1 MSGWLL
7 AIDTATRQ
15 ATVTLGTPDG
25 RLIVG
30 HDWPVGHTH
39 AETLLPALREL
50 LAGAAVVPAD
60 LPGSVPGTGPGGF
73 TGLRVGLATV
83 KTLAHG
89 LGIPIAGI
97 ATTDALAAAAL
108 AGPGGDAL
116 GLLPAGP
123 SDRYLALVRVARD
136 GTARAIE
143 PPRLL
148 APADVGQA
156 VADAIAAGARLVP
169 VDLADAHAVAPDVAL
184 GRAALAGLGAA
195 LLRLGARALARG
207 RGERGG
213 ELGPAYGTPPRG
225 GGAGRVSV
233 PGSCWPCSTWPSS
246 WAPRWPPWRCVS
258 RTSKRA
264 ISTSVSASCPSACAR
279 ATTRTTP
286 RTR

>member
-15 ATVTLGTPDG
+15 ATVALGTPDG
-25 RLIVG
+25 RLVAG

-50 LAGAAVVPAD
+50 LAGAALEPAD
-60 LPGSVPGTGPGGF
+60 LAGIVAGTGPGGF
-73 TGLRVGLATV
+73 TGLRVGLATA

-108 AGPGGDAL
+108 AGQGGDAL
-116 GLLPAGP
+116 VLLPAGP

-156 VADAIAAGARLVP
+156 VADATAAGAHLVP
-169 VDLADAHAVAPDVAL
+169 VDLADGHAVAPDAAI

-195 LLRLGARALARG
+195 LLRLGARALASGRREPADQLVPTYVTLPRG
-207 RGERGG
+207 V
-213 ELGPAYGTPPRG
+213 AAAG
-225 GGAGRVSV
+225 GGAAWSPDLR
-233 PGSCWPCSTWPSS
+233 
-246 WAPRWPPWRCVS
+246 
-258 RTSKRA
+258 
-264 ISTSVSASCPSACAR
+264 
-279 ATTRTTP
+279 
-286 RTR
+286 

>member
-50 LAGAAVVPAD
+50 LAGAAVAPAD
-60 LPGSVPGTGPGGF
+60 LAGIVAGTGPGGF
-73 TGLRVGLATV
+73 TGLRVGLATA

-108 AGPGGDAL
+108 AGEGGDAL
-116 GLLPAGP
+116 VLLPAGP

-136 GTARAIE
+136 GTARAIA

-207 RGERGG
+207 RGERAD
-213 ELGPAYGTPPRG
+213 ELVPTYVTLPRGVAAAG
-225 GGAGRVSV
+225 GGAAWSPDLR
-233 PGSCWPCSTWPSS
+233 
-246 WAPRWPPWRCVS
+246 
-258 RTSKRA
+258 
-264 ISTSVSASCPSACAR
+264 
-279 ATTRTTP
+279 
-286 RTR
+286 

>member
-25 RLIVG
+25 RLIAG

-50 LAGAAVVPAD
+50 LAGAGVVPAD
-60 LPGSVPGTGPGGF
+60 LTGIVAGTGPGGF
-73 TGLRVGLATV
+73 TGLRVGLATA

-108 AGPGGDAL
+108 AGQGGDAL
-116 GLLPAGP
+116 VLLPAGP
-123 SDRYLALVRVARD
+123 SDRYFALVRVARD

-156 VADAIAAGARLVP
+156 VAVATAAGARLVP
-169 VDLADAHAVAPDVAL
+169 VDLPDAHAVGPDAAI
-184 GRAALAGLGAA
+184 GQAALAGLGAA
-195 LLRLGARALARG
+195 LLRLGARALATGRREPADQLVPTYVTLPRG
-207 RGERGG
+207 V
-213 ELGPAYGTPPRG
+213 AAAG
-225 GGAGRVSV
+225 GGAAWSPDLR
-233 PGSCWPCSTWPSS
+233 
-246 WAPRWPPWRCVS
+246 
-258 RTSKRA
+258 
-264 ISTSVSASCPSACAR
+264 
-279 ATTRTTP
+279 
-286 RTR
+286 